1 MKKDS
6 KPQQFSRDTSV
17 VLLLI
22 LNGALMLAAIL
33 SVLLR
38 LRPNDFRIPV
48 QYIVYDGTVVQ
59 SGNWYSLY
67 ALIIFVLAGG
77 GITIYLARKL
87 YAANRYFTL
96 ATLAVYAVVGV
107 FSLFSINALLSLVQ
121 RV

>member
-6 KPQQFSRDTSV
+6 APTQFSKDTSV

-22 LNGALMLAAIL
+22 IDGLLMLAATL

-67 ALIIFVLAGG
+67 ALAIFVLVGG
-77 GITIYLARKL
+77 GITIYLAHKL
-87 YAANRYFTL
+87 YKANRYFTM
-96 ATLAVYAVVGV
+96 ATLAAYAVVCI
-107 FSLFSINALLSLVQ
+107 FSLFSINALLTLVQ